1 MSSVFP
7 WCVPVIK
14 RPVPIETKLQGL
26 ERTRGGNQDS
36 FTHAF
41 MAIEDTKLLAI
52 DPIPFPLGVVALQP
66 IPFKE
71 DGGNPAFLWFHTC
84 FLKCLILSSLIVW

>member
-7 WCVPVIK
+7 WCGLVIK
-14 RPVPIETKLQGL
+14 LRVPIETKLQGL

-36 FTHAF
+36 LMFSWPLRTQNC
-41 MAIEDTKLLAI
+41 LAV
-52 DPIPFPLGVVALQP
+52 DPGPFPFGIVVLQP

-71 DGGNPAFLWFHTC
+71 DGGNPEFLWFHTC
-84 FLKCLILSSLIVW
+84 FWKCLP